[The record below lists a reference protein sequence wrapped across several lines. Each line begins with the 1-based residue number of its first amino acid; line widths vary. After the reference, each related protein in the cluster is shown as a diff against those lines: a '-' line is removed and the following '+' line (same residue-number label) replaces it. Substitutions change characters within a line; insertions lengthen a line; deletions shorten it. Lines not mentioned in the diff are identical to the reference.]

1 MKKNYVMLKTEYGI
15 KGINL
20 EKVLKNSEIRSLE
33 NGGNIIKVFYS
44 NDYNN
49 SYFDDVAFE
58 NESKNI
64 SDIDEAR
71 LVSKELLLL
80 NLKSRHLLN
89 FNEVKEKLM
98 ELFDEKKEK
107 MN

>member
-1 MKKNYVMLKTEYGI
+1 MEKNYVMLKTEYGI

-20 EKVLKNSEIRSLE
+20 EKVLEFEIRSLE
-33 NGGNIIKVFYS
+33 KGGNIIKVFYS
-44 NDYNN
+44 NDYND

-98 ELFDEKKEK
+98 ELFDEK
-107 MN
+107 